1 MRVLCEREGEFIGEG
16 MYTLVP
22 HLGDWPLLS
31 SITLGLFLF
40 PPSCRSLLNKV
51 SAT

>member
-31 SITLGLFLF
+31 SITGFPLGLFF
-40 PPSCRSLLNKV
+40 YFRHVGPS
-51 SAT
+51 